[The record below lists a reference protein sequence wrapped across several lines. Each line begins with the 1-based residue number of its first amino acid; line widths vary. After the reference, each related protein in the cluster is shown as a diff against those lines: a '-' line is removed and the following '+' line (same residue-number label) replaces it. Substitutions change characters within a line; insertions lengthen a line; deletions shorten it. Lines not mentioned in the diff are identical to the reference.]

1 MLDHMIVQ
9 MAFKLCNEIIGEWKE
24 RTLVSCFIRII
35 FFESFLSFAEEL
47 KAFKEEFDGDSKT

>member
-1 MLDHMIVQ
+1 MIVQ